1 MKEETAWEKGD
12 AEMVNRV
19 LAPYAKRK
27 RKVLQHRAASLARK
41 RAKLELKLNRRRA
54 KLERQ
59 REVLERND
67 CDRWLARTTEEQRQ
81 AEELYAM
88 SLHDRPYP
96 VSGEAGVSSVVVD
109 LTRPE
114 FVDLTDVVD
123 VERIPNVDL
132 SILALS
138 CEQEQIDVS
147 SHANSHISRKIVRTQ
162 GSRPQRFP
170 LSQRVHL
177 AAAHK
182 LVFHVSHIQ
191 KLR

>member
-12 AEMVNRV
+12 AEVVNRV

-96 VSGEAGVSSVVVD
+96 VSGKAGMSSVVVD

-114 FVDLTDVVD
+114 FVDLTGVVD
-123 VERIPNVDL
+123 VE
-132 SILALS
+132 
-138 CEQEQIDVS
+138 QEVNHWAS
-147 SHANSHISRKIVRTQ
+147 VR
-162 GSRPQRFP
+162 R
-170 LSQRVHL
+170 
-177 AAAHK
+177 
-182 LVFHVSHIQ
+182 
-191 KLR
+191 

>member
-1 MKEETAWEKGD
+1 M
-12 AEMVNRV
+12 
-19 LAPYAKRK
+19 
-27 RKVLQHRAASLARK
+27 
-41 RAKLELKLNRRRA
+41 
-54 KLERQ
+54 
-59 REVLERND
+59 LERND

-96 VSGEAGVSSVVVD
+96 VSGKAGMSSVVVD

-123 VERIPNVDL
+123 VERIPHVDL

-138 CEQEQIDVS
+138 CEQEQRCLVS

-177 AAAHK
+177 AAAHN
-182 LVFHVSHIQ
+182 LVFHVSQIQ